1 MIDIMMTDIIV
12 NLKATNFVQF
22 ETNLKIVFF
31 LLIVSWKQNKYFS
44 MNSQSKQSIQQT
56 SAYQLTNQGS
66 NKNGAK
72 L

>member
-44 MNSQSKQSIQQT
+44 INSQSKQNKIDT
-56 SAYQLTNQGS
+56 TNFCLPTD
-66 NKNGAK
+66 KPRE
-72 L
+72 

>member
-31 LLIVSWKQNKYFS
+31 
-44 MNSQSKQSIQQT
+44 
-56 SAYQLTNQGS
+56 
-66 NKNGAK
+66 
-72 L
+72 